1 MQRKAKKKKKKNF
14 IHVEWI
20 LLNLASSV
28 KRNEIFKQA
37 NHKKSFQQNKISSTK
52 KESK

>member
-1 MQRKAKKKKKKNF
+1 MQRKEKKKKKKKF

-37 NHKKSFQQNKISSTK
+37 NHKKSFQ
-52 KESK
+52 